1 MSSTRSIAAAL
12 ALVLLPLRAD
22 AAPAAT
28 GASSSTSSS
37 ATASPAMSVTPSP
50 DEVPPAPAGPPPP
63 DERAFL
69 RCVPGVEPC
78 VRPRP
83 ARLILGAVGLVL
95 ASAGTAYL
103 LFVGD
108 SLRSGDPGGLFI
120 GGGTLATAGALVGA
134 LVGLTGGD
142 RRGLPDRLRPSTVGL
157 DYSTGAARRL
167 DEEHPGTLA
176 LRFAPNYFFPGGGG
190 RLRLFGHVGGL
201 AGREVDTD
209 PRPQFDAAIPGQTG
223 THPIALRE
231 RRLSVGLGT
240 EVAVTL
246 PYPLLRRSARLGGAE
261 LRWRPE
267 VQFRRHSQD
276 GIVIERTMLLPLTI
290 GVRWHLSPR
299 QRFTVYVG
307 PRFDFTATAPLG
319 ERLGRGPAN
328 VGALYGEAWYD
339 IDVPIT
345 DPAKHRTDVAGQVN
359 LGYVHSRFDG
369 RGLNVFGAYGFV
381 GALHAGWQMRIRPR
395 GSPVAAQLGVGGWI
409 GNGFTGVVSAG
420 VVLPDLG
427 GGR

>member
-1 MSSTRSIAAAL
+1 MS
-12 ALVLLPLRAD
+12 V
-22 AAPAAT
+22 APAA
-28 GASSSTSSS
+28 AI
-37 ATASPAMSVTPSP
+37 PSP
-50 DEVPPAPAGPPPP
+50 PAAATPEGR
-63 DERAFL
+63 DFL
-69 RCVPGVEPC
+69 RCVPETQPC

-120 GGGTLATAGALVGA
+120 GGGTLAVGGALVGA

-142 RRGLPDRLRPSTVGL
+142 RRALDDRLRPSTIGL

-167 DEEHPGTLA
+167 DEQHPGSLL
-176 LRFAPNYFFPGGGG
+176 LRFAPNYFFRGGGG
-190 RLRLFGHVGGL
+190 RIRLFGHVGGL
-201 AGREVDTD
+201 AGRQVDVD
-209 PRPQFDAAIPGQTG
+209 PRPQFDAPIAGQEG
-223 THPIALRE
+223 THPVVLRE

-240 EVAVTL
+240 ELAVTL
-246 PYPLLRRSARLGGAE
+246 PYPILRRSARLGGAE

-276 GIVIERTMLLPLTI
+276 GIVVERTMLLPLTI

-299 QRFTVYVG
+299 QRFTVYAG

-319 ERLGRGPAN
+319 ERLDRGPPN
-328 VGALYGEAWYD
+328 LGALYGEAWYD

-345 DPAKHRTDVAGQVN
+345 DPARHRTAITGQVN

-369 RGLNVFGAYGFV
+369 RGINVFGAYGFV
-381 GALHAGWQMRIRPR
+381 GAIHAGWQMRIRPR

-409 GNGFTGVVSAG
+409 GNGLTGVVHAG